1 MVTRATGARNRDVPR
16 AQQVRHRL
24 FPPLPL
30 TSSMRP
36 NGTRFPAPWEVLSP
50 MPTCTNWGLR
60 HKYETVL

>member
-1 MVTRATGARNRDVPR
+1 MVTRATAPGIVMCLVPSR
-16 AQQVRHRL
+16 SVIRL

-36 NGTRFPAPWEVLSP
+36 NGTRFPAPWEVLSS
-50 MPTCTNWGLR
+50 MPTCTTGGFR